1 MGFLSRS
8 KRQDASNTAV
18 AAPHTDKHRSSMNS
32 SVDVEKQR
40 YAKVRYITPRVVFM
54 GILVSIGGLIF
65 GMFMIFPL
73 HLFFSILLKQP

>member
-18 AAPHTDKHRSSMNS
+18 AAPRADNHRSSMNS

-40 YAKVRYITPRVVFM
+40 HAKVRYITPRVVFM

-65 GMFMIFPL
+65 GMFIFFPL
-73 HLFFSILLKQP
+73 HLL